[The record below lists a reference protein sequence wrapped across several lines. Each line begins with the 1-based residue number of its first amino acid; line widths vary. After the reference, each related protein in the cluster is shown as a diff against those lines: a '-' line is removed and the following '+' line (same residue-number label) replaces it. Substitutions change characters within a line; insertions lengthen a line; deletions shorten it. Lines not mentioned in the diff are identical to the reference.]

1 MKTSEHV
8 QREIE
13 ELAKDLGREDE
24 MGAVVR
30 AHIRIERIVFQL
42 VEMQLAVPAN
52 IKRMNLDYGGYVN
65 LALALGL
72 DEQYGPSLRAM
83 GSLRNK
89 FAHQIGSSLD
99 MSTVNSLYGSL
110 RPEDKQQVQASF
122 AHIRKENEQVQVIK
136 KYSELSPKDQFQ
148 LIAVVLWTSMRAVVL
163 KLEAAQNA

>member
-1 MKTSEHV
+1 MKTPEYV
-8 QREIE
+8 QREVE

-30 AHIRIERIVFQL
+30 AHIRLESIVFHF
-42 VEMQLAVPAN
+42 VEALLPASAH
-52 IKRMNLDYGGYVN
+52 IKRMNLDYDGYVS

-89 FAHQIGSSLD
+89 FAHRISTTLD
-99 MSTVNSLYGSL
+99 TSTVNNLYTSL
-110 RPEDKQQVQASF
+110 RPEDKQQVQVSF
-122 AHIRKENEQVQVIK
+122 ARIRAQHESVQVVT

-148 LIAVVLWTSMRAVVL
+148 LIAVILWTSMRAVLL
-163 KLEAAQNA
+163 KLESERNA